1 MSRHRSDSAGAG
13 SASDK
18 DILMS
23 PSSQAAPTSPSQ
35 ATLVQ
40 TSPKDNALSEK
51 YKKLK
56 RRFFEL
62 EEVSE
67 SAPLFLDHKERKSPD
82 SRTDVRNTRKPVRS
96 CNAQVNVMF
105 ACEKNESVSD
115 CLPTG
120 SSCILILAAT
130 SMLLDR
136 IIELEAQSQE
146 QSEVNGSPTSPSFP
160 RTLTSPR
167 ARTSFVEN
175 LRQAFAE
182 DDDTDDNVDPVSPS
196 RHLGAQ
202 ARKKTDDEHE
212 VREAKRPIRRARAS
226 HPPSDS
232 PRAKE
237 SATTVHSLATASPTR
252 IPEEAYQIPDAVTSV
267 EREAPVASPENQSIP
282 FPGSPGPSMPPM
294 QLETPRQSPVFKS
307 ISLSHA
313 DTPSVDRQI
322 HQPSPN
328 RMTSHDDA
336 ITDVAMADGTSHE
349 ASGHDVQFPID
360 ETNAEALSSHHVS
373 VNVVTQV
380 APDAEKPV
388 DKENANHVPPTTT
401 LVKKDGKKA
410 PTRGAKAKGGKK
422 NSARVEAEQS
432 GSPPSSRRSA
442 RLARN
447 IEAPTENEVGTR
459 PVVPVVPGSS
469 AQSSKSSANT
479 LFVNPSPLRIEH
491 QNSTHTHVKMFSP
504 SQASESHFSASASPP
519 PPSEPVTELSSPT
532 TTRHTL
538 DLIDPLLKQAGA
550 APSTDVAATSQPS
563 EPTSVSPSPSL
574 DSNNIVRVAAAV
586 IAAQNAAR
594 GTKSGSK
601 TSGSEIAS
609 PGASS
614 AQTQGA
620 SSNAAGD
627 ASGLTS
633 PSPISSNPYLAL
645 SAVKPSGSPVNMPPM
660 MPPMNPYSMYY
671 PAPSSPGV
679 PPYPYANPYYYMS
692 PMAGPSNVYSP
703 PPSTDSP
710 PLNAQRSPSD
720 SQRQTKPKRLK
731 AHTVTSKQFSIPMVP
746 RDKNGKPMLPLN
758 VGIMT
763 VINLGTVCM
772 REHFHTERYIFPVG
786 YEVTR

>member
-1 MSRHRSDSAGAG
+1 
-13 SASDK
+13 
-18 DILMS
+18 MS

-35 ATLVQ
+35 ATAVIQ

-82 SRTDVRNTRKPVRS
+82 TNIDVRNTRKPVRS

-146 QSEVNGSPTSPSFP
+146 QSEADGSPTSPSFP
-160 RTLTSPR
+160 RTLTTAR

-182 DDDTDDNVDPVSPS
+182 DDTDDTVDPVSAS

-202 ARKKTDDEHE
+202 ARKKTDDERVEHE
-212 VREAKRPIRRARAS
+212 VREAKRPIRRTRAS
-226 HPPSDS
+226 QPPSSS
-232 PRAKE
+232 PRTKE
-237 SATTVHSLATASPTR
+237 SATTLAAASPTR
-252 IPEEAYQIPDAVTSV
+252 IPEEAYQISDAVTGV
-267 EREAPVASPENQSIP
+267 EGEAPAVSPENQSIP
-282 FPGSPGPSMPPM
+282 FPGSPGPSMPPI
-294 QLETPRQSPVFKS
+294 QLETPRQSPVFKPT
-307 ISLSHA
+307 SLSHA
-313 DTPSVDRQI
+313 DTPNVDRQI
-322 HQPSPN
+322 QQASLN
-328 RMTSHDDA
+328 RMTSHDDDA

-349 ASGHDVQFPID
+349 ASGHDVRLPID
-360 ETNAEALSSHHVS
+360 ETNVEGLSSNHAS
-373 VNVVTQV
+373 LNTAMQV
-380 APDAEKPV
+380 ATDKEKPV
-388 DKENANHVPPTTT
+388 DKENANHVPHGGPTTS

-410 PTRGAKAKGGKK
+410 TTRGAKTKGGKK
-422 NSARVEAEQS
+422 GSSARAEAEQS

-447 IEAPTENEVGTR
+447 IDVPTENEVGTQ
-459 PVVPVVPGSS
+459 PIVPVVPGSN
-469 AQSSKSSANT
+469 AQPPKSPANT

-491 QNSTHTHVKMFSP
+491 QNSAHSHVRMFSP
-504 SQASESHFSASASPP
+504 GQASESHFSASASPP
-519 PPSEPVTELSSPT
+519 PPSEPLTEASSPT
-532 TTRHTL
+532 TTRHPL
-538 DLIDPLLKQAGA
+538 DLIDPLLKHAGA
-550 APSTDVAATSQPS
+550 APSTDLMATSQPS
-563 EPTSVSPSPSL
+563 EPTPVSPSPSM
-574 DSNNIVRVAAAV
+574 DSNNIVRVATAV

-594 GTKSGSK
+594 GTQLGSK
-601 TSGSEIAS
+601 TPGPEIAS
-609 PGASS
+609 PGT
-614 AQTQGA
+614 QTQGA
-620 SSNAAGD
+620 NSNAAGD
-627 ASGLTS
+627 ASIDSGLAS

-645 SAVKPSGSPVNMPPM
+645 SAVKPGGSPVNMPPM

-720 SQRQTKPKRLK
+720 TRQTKPKRLK